1 MHRALLLPEVVA
13 AVVHSESGEPGYLH
27 TCLLVNRLF
36 FQETSRLLWYGCGSR
51 YNSATAGHV
60 TPGIRQ
66 LAEIS
71 QRSRARAQL
80 YADCV
85 HILYFAEPTEEWPY
99 GDEARWHDDLA
110 CLRYPHLREVAF
122 FESDNAETLNKGDVV
137 IRYAQQQP
145 GLQGFDLSRGS
156 ALSDAFLDQLGARCP
171 KLQHLHLCSPSNTIT
186 QEGLLRF
193 LRSFAT
199 LKSLTLDAGFRDLW
213 TRAAFRAVAKYTDLE
228 LLHLSAIHDDWIQ
241 GDEPVF
247 PSLKHL
253 YTVISTSGV
262 GLLSRILPNL
272 ATFHATVLQPCTSL
286 ESFANYPRLQDL
298 RLRFEGS
305 ASFGGADLLLI
316 AENCPEL
323 EAIVADELHE
333 VRVEGLD
340 DAMMDQIA
348 SHLPNIK
355 EFKLFNFQS
364 SLRPLTLHSIESL
377 GRYCPKL
384 RDLGLSNISIDWDGA
399 GLVSKSIWSLDLGLS
414 LDHNRL
420 WPEGHDPDDGDTG
433 HPSKEQ
439 VRELAESFA
448 RRLPNMECFSLDNG
462 GPGEEEFSDRLG
474 DFISERD
481 YVR

>member
-13 AVVHSESGEPGYLH
+13 AIVHSESGEPGYLH
-27 TCLLVNRLF
+27 TCLLINRLF

-85 HILYFAEPTEEWPY
+85 HLLYVAEPAEEWPY
-99 GDEARWHDDLA
+99 GDEARWHDDLV

-137 IRYAQQQP
+137 IRYAQKQP
-145 GLQGFDLSRGS
+145 GLHGFNLHRGS
-156 ALSDAFLDQLGARCP
+156 ALSDSFLGQLCTRCP
-171 KLQHLHLCSPSNTIT
+171 KLQHLHLCSPSNTMT

-193 LRSFAT
+193 LGSFTT
-199 LKSLTLDAGFRDLW
+199 LKSLTLEAGFHDLW
-213 TRAAFRAVAKYTDLE
+213 TRAAFRAVERYTDLE
-228 LLHLSAIHDDWIQ
+228 LLHLSVIHDDWIPV
-241 GDEPVF
+241 DEPVF

-253 YTVISTSGV
+253 YTALSTSGV
-262 GLLSRILPNL
+262 DLLSRVLPNL
-272 ATFHATVLQPCTSL
+272 TTFHATVLQPCTNL
-286 ESFANYPRLQDL
+286 ESFANYPRLKDL

-305 ASFGGADLLLI
+305 ASFSGADLLFI
-316 AENCPEL
+316 VENCPEL

-340 DAMMDQIA
+340 DAMMGQIA

-355 EFKLFNFQS
+355 ELKLFSFQS
-364 SLRPLTLHSIESL
+364 SGRPLTVQSIESL
-377 GRYCPKL
+377 GRCCPKL
-384 RDLGLSNISIDWDGA
+384 RDLSLSNLSIDWKGT
-399 GLVSKSIWSLDLGLS
+399 GLISDSISSLDLDLS
-414 LDHNRL
+414 HDHNRL
-420 WPEGHDPDDGDTG
+420 WPEDHDPDDGDAG
-433 HPSKEQ
+433 HPSKAQ
-439 VRELAESFA
+439 VKELAESFA
-448 RRLPNMECFSLDNG
+448 HRFPNMECFNLGNG

-474 DFISERD
+474 DYIPKRE